1 MRQLENVHAGC
12 RSRPTPRESIVRRKA
27 TTCIVIIVLP
37 SSYIIGFVLC
47 LSEILKHDD
56 GYLLKP
62 LQASPK
68 KEREENF
75 YRRVFSQS
83 DDPDVLTLRKF
94 IPNFYGVHV
103 EHANGQGQDQIY

>member
-1 MRQLENVHAGC
+1 MTQ
-12 RSRPTPRESIVRRKA
+12 
-27 TTCIVIIVLP
+27 
-37 SSYIIGFVLC
+37 
-47 LSEILKHDD
+47 ILKHGD

-83 DDPDVLTLRKF
+83 DDPDFLTLRKF

-103 EHANGQGQDQIY
+103 EHVNGQEQRYLQLEDLTEGFHQPCIMDVKVGARTWGPDASQWKQSIEE